1 MDIQASFDEYRAE
14 MKGAM
19 ALMLMDREGE
29 TVIMSAQPD
38 MDTYETQLFGAQFAV
53 LMAKEIQESNMDYL
67 FMKAEDRSAA
77 ARMLP
82 NGYFLCVYFNE
93 RTFAGYAE
101 QWLDRIAEIVNEE
114 FF

>member
-1 MDIQASFDEYRAE
+1 

>member
-1 MDIQASFDEYRAE
+1 MDIQQAFDDFRAE
-14 MKGAM
+14 MNGAM
-19 ALMLMDREGE
+19 ALMLMDRDGE

-38 MDTYETQLFGAQFAV
+38 MDTYDTQLFGAQFAV
-53 LMAKEIQESNMDYL
+53 LMAKQIQNNKMDYL

-77 ARMLP
+77 ALMLP
-82 NGYFLCVYFNE
+82 SGYFICIYFNQ

-101 QWLDRIAEIVNEE
+101 QWLDRIAEVINEE

>member
-1 MDIQASFDEYRAE
+1 MDIQEAFDNFRAE
-14 MKGAM
+14 MNGAM
-19 ALMLMDREGE
+19 ALMLMDHDGE

-38 MDTYETQLFGAQFAV
+38 LDTYDTQLFGAQFAV
-53 LMAKEIQESNMDYL
+53 LMAKQIQNNNMDYL

-82 NGYFLCVYFNE
+82 NGYFLCVYFDQ

-101 QWLDRIAEIVNEE
+101 QWLERISTVVNEE